1 MHNFSPID
9 KVHPMTYC
17 RFPTALIVGFFIVLL
32 TITSCSKKSTT
43 YSRQQESV
51 DTKTALSIAR
61 LTDIPIPLGFLL
73 SHQEKSAQVSTLKFQ
88 GTKTLE
94 SSKQFY
100 CQEMDRLGWKL
111 TDYST
116 PSSSILLCEKGRTS
130 CIINITQQEKTILDL
145 HIKKECHTKNNKSS
159 DINSKQLDLISQG

>member
-9 KVHPMTYC
+9 KVYPMTYC
-17 RFPTALIVGFFIVLL
+17 RIPTALIVGFFIVLL
-32 TITSCSKKSTT
+32 TVTSCSKKKPAHSK
-43 YSRQQESV
+43 QQESAHAKPAV
-51 DTKTALSIAR
+51 SIAR

-73 SHQEKSAQVSTLKFQ
+73 SHQEKSAQASTLKFQ
-88 GTKTLE
+88 GTRTLE

-116 PSSSILLCEKGRTS
+116 PSSSILFCEKGRTS

-145 HIKKECHTKNNKSS
+145 HIKKERHRKYKKDS
-159 DINSKQLDLISQG
+159 DINCNN